1 MASFFSAD
9 IGGGRD
15 GEWGVGG
22 GEPILSPSCRPQAP
36 ACKTRPE
43 KDGVIHPIFSVRQE
57 ISLFKQTFQRSHP
70 AGQ

>member
-1 MASFFSAD
+1 MLWLHSLGL
-9 IGGGRD
+9 ILGVGRM
-15 GEWGVGG
+15 ESGG
-22 GEPILSPSCRPQAP
+22 GEPISSPSRRPQAP
-36 ACKTRPE
+36 ACETRPE